1 MDDAMTE
8 PDKEFAAM
16 QAVFSAL
23 NPLDEG
29 ARQRVVAYVS
39 SRLGLAM
46 AADRK
51 PQNGKRDVMDVA
63 EHDDTDDEE
72 VSGQTKGP
80 APTFEHLAEV
90 FDAVDPQTDRDR
102 ALVAAYWLQSSTGA
116 SSVDGFSIN
125 KELKHLGHGLGNVTR
140 AIDGLK
146 ATKPALMIQLK
157 KSGKSQQARKE
168 YKVTAAGI
176 KYIEGILN
184 GQG

>member
-1 MDDAMTE
+1 
-8 PDKEFAAM
+8 M

-23 NPLDEG
+23 SPLDEG
-29 ARQRVVAYVS
+29 ARQRVVDYVS
-39 SRLGLAM
+39 SRLGLSATV
-46 AADRK
+46 ARKSSSGKQGVIADE
-51 PQNGKRDVMDVA
+51 GY
-63 EHDDTDDEE
+63 DEDE
-72 VSGQTKGP
+72 QELSAQVGGSP
-80 APTFEHLAEV
+80 RAFEHFAEV

-102 ALVAAYWLQSSTGA
+102 ALVAAYWLQSSTDA

-168 YKVTAAGI
+168 YKVTAAGV

-184 GQG
+184 EKG

>member
-1 MDDAMTE
+1 MDDATTE
-8 PDKEFAAM
+8 PDQEFAAM

-29 ARQRVVAYVS
+29 ERQRVIDYVS
-39 SRLGLAM
+39 SRLGLSVATS
-46 AADRK
+46 RK
-51 PQNGKRDVMDVA
+51 PQDGKRNAMEVE
-63 EHDDTDDEE
+63 EHDESDEGE
-72 VSGQTKGP
+72 VSQQSGGT
-80 APTFEHLAEV
+80 APTFDHLAEV

-116 SSVDGFSIN
+116 SSVHGFSIN

-146 ATKPALMIQLK
+146 AAKPALMIQLK

-168 YKVTAAGI
+168 YKVTTAGI
-176 KYIEGILN
+176 KYIEEFLN

>member
-1 MDDAMTE
+1 MDDEMAE

-16 QAVFSAL
+16 RAVFSAL
-23 NPLDEG
+23 EPLDEV
-29 ARQRVVAYVS
+29 ARQRVMDYVS
-39 SRLGLAM
+39 SRLGLA
-46 AADRK
+46 APAGRK
-51 PQNGKRDVMDVA
+51 PLAGKKDAVEVESYDGN
-63 EHDDTDDEE
+63 EE
-72 VSGQTKGP
+72 EAPNLAGAS

-102 ALVAAYWLQSSTGA
+102 ALVAAYWLQTSTGA

-168 YKVTAAGI
+168 YKVTTAGL
-176 KYIEGILN
+176 KYIEEFLN
-184 GQG
+184 GES

>member
-1 MDDAMTE
+1 MDDATTE
-8 PDKEFAAM
+8 PDGEFAAM
-16 QAVFSAL
+16 RAVYSAL
-23 NPLDEG
+23 SPLDEG
-29 ARQRVVAYVS
+29 ARQRVVDYVS
-39 SRLGLAM
+39 SRLGLVMSASRRPS
-46 AADRK
+46 A
-51 PQNGKRDVMDVA
+51 GKRDVVYEKD
-63 EHDDTDDEE
+63 HDDEE
-72 VSGQTKGP
+72 QDTSGQPSGSP
-80 APTFEHLAEV
+80 PTFEHLAEV

-102 ALVAAYWLQSSTGA
+102 ALVAAYWLQTSTGA

-168 YKVTAAGI
+168 YKVTAAGL
-176 KYIEGILN
+176 KYIEGVLN

>member
-1 MDDAMTE
+1 MDDATTE

-29 ARQRVVAYVS
+29 ARQRVMDYVL
-39 SRLGLAM
+39 SRLGLAVM
-46 AADRK
+46 TARK
-51 PQNGKRDVMDVA
+51 PKNGKRDVMNDEGHDEIEEA
-63 EHDDTDDEE
+63 EADDQAGG
-72 VSGQTKGP
+72 SL
-80 APTFEHLAEV
+80 PTFQHLAEV
-90 FDAVDPQTDRDR
+90 FDIVDPQTDRNR
-102 ALVAAYWLQSSTGA
+102 ALVAAYWLQTSTGA

-125 KELKHLGHGLGNVTR
+125 KELKHLGYGLGNVTR

-176 KYIEGILN
+176 KYIEEILN
-184 GQG
+184 GQD